1 MRLTMKSALV
11 LLLALLIGASGA
23 AALFAGQT
31 TAVPTQGEAVKAAG
45 AEAAPQIVQDK
56 QEKDKELQA
65 RQAEHEKFMAEAEL
79 NAPVVKTYGLK
90 YIGATEFMRSAKFY
104 VFDSTGT
111 ESSLTVKIAKR
122 NIPDFEALLKK
133 LDVEKKNIQFQVYA
147 ILALKDEPLE
157 NPWGQTETKEITDK
171 DLKRVL
177 DEMKGIWNFKHYWV
191 DSPSFLIAKDG
202 SGSTRAKLVGR
213 YDLELLLHETHVAC
227 VVVTHDLDEAV
238 RLGDRMAVVVE
249 GRLRQCDVP
258 GKRIV
263 SVGEIGLTQRRGTSA
278 QAGNIDDVLLDTNDI
293 TLKEKGYL
301 VVGVSGL
308 QAGLRN
314 GALILII
321 SAEIK

>member
-23 AALFAGQT
+23 AAIFAGQT
-31 TAVPTQGEAVKAAG
+31 TVASSQGEAVKAAG
-45 AEAAPQIVQDK
+45 AESAPQTAQEKQDK
-56 QEKDKELQA
+56 EKALQAAQTQREKDEQRFK
-65 RQAEHEKFMAEAEL
+65 AEAEL
-79 NAPVVKTYGLK
+79 NGSVVKTYSLK
-90 YIGATEFMRSAKFY
+90 YINASEFMRSAKFY
-104 VFDSTGT
+104 VYDSSGT
-111 ESSLTVKIAKR
+111 ESSLTVNIPKR
-122 NIPDFEALLKK
+122 SIPDFEALLKK

-213 YDLELLLHETHVAC
+213 YDLELLLRNVQIRG
-227 VVVTHDLDEAV
+227 DE
-238 RLGDRMAVVVE
+238 
-249 GRLRQCDVP
+249 P

>member
-213 YDLELLLHETHVAC
+213 YDLELLLRNVQIRG
-227 VVVTHDLDEAV
+227 DE
-238 RLGDRMAVVVE
+238 
-249 GRLRQCDVP
+249 P

>member
-1 MRLTMKSALV
+1 MRLTMKSAFV

-31 TAVPTQGEAVKAAG
+31 TASTQGEAVKAAS
-45 AEAAPQIVQDK
+45 AEAAPQTAQEQ
-56 QEKDKELQA
+56 QEKDKALLAAQEQKYKEM
-65 RQAEHEKFMAEAEL
+65 RDKAEAENEL
-79 NAPVVKTYGLK
+79 NAPVVKTYSLK
-90 YIGATEFMRSAKFY
+90 YIGASEFMRSAKFY
-104 VFDSTGT
+104 VYDSTGT

-133 LDVEKKNIQFQVYA
+133 LDVEKKNVQFQVYA
-147 ILALKDEPLE
+147 ILALKDDPVE
-157 NPWGQTETKEITDK
+157 NLGGPAETKEITDK

-202 SGSTRAKLVGR
+202 SGSTRAKLVSR
-213 YDLELLLHETHVAC
+213 YDLELTLRNVQIRG
-227 VVVTHDLDEAV
+227 DE
-238 RLGDRMAVVVE
+238 
-249 GRLRQCDVP
+249 P
-258 GKRIV
+258 GKRII
-263 SVGEIGLTQRRGTSA
+263 SVGEIGLTQKRVNN
-278 QAGNIDDVLLDTNDI
+278 AGESYGDTLIDTNDI

-301 VVGVSGL
+301 VVGVSGMP
-308 QAGLRN
+308 AGLRN

>member
-1 MRLTMKSALV
+1 MRLTMKAALV
-11 LLLALLIGASGA
+11 LLLALLIGASGTAVLYAGQA
-23 AALFAGQT
+23 AAAS
-31 TAVPTQGEAVKAAG
+31 TQGEAVKAAG
-45 AEAAPQIVQDK
+45 AESAPQTAQEK

-65 RQAEHEKFMAEAEL
+65 RQAEREKFLAEAEL
-79 NAPVVKTYGLK
+79 NAPVVKTYSLK

-104 VFDSTGT
+104 VYDSTGT

-147 ILALKDEPLE
+147 ILALKEDPLE
-157 NPWGQTETKEITDK
+157 NLGGPAETKEITDK

-202 SGSTRAKLVGR
+202 SGSTRAKLVSR
-213 YDLELLLHETHVAC
+213 FDLELLLRNVQ
-227 VVVTHDLDEAV
+227 
-238 RLGDRMAVVVE
+238 
-249 GRLRQCDVP
+249 LRGEEP
-258 GKRIV
+258 GKRII
-263 SVGEIGLTQRRGTSA
+263 SVGEIAMTQKVNGGVDNLINTS
-278 QAGNIDDVLLDTNDI
+278 DI

-308 QAGLRN
+308 QAGWRN
-314 GALILII
+314 GALILVI

>member
-11 LLLALLIGASGA
+11 LLLTLLIGAGGA

-213 YDLELLLHETHVAC
+213 YDLELLLRNVQIRG
-227 VVVTHDLDEAV
+227 DE
-238 RLGDRMAVVVE
+238 
-249 GRLRQCDVP
+249 P